1 LGGIGALFRVA
12 KPTKAPRGDGT
23 ASTLEDLKFTRKRQS
38 YHKLVNKHWNI
49 TSLAGKACELV
60 EDVK

>member
-1 LGGIGALFRVA
+1 VA